1 MQHEGHMARDE
12 EFARWYQTHH
22 DRIRALCARI
32 LRDQSAAE
40 DMAQETLLRAWQRR
54 DQMREE
60 DLGAWLSVVAR
71 NLCLSAIRK
80 DGRLIVT
87 DELPERPDHSADPA
101 IEVGRRESRRNVRR
115 ALGALGDRNR
125 RVIDLREV
133 REANYE
139 EIGSELGVSA
149 EGARAIAFRARRVL
163 REHLAAVGEGFS
175 GVLVGIR
182 IRVRTLRA
190 RARGAAGS
198 VEGAAGPSLQAGLNF
213 ALAFGV
219 VVAGVAGSVT
229 AFDKAT
235 SSQSP
240 LAVTASPGAGSPG
253 ERMAVGSKGVNVPE
267 KGSSRGDGA
276 AVPGIPKPTLK
287 GSPLHP
293 SDGSSDLYLR
303 YGKAWVYLPSNR
315 GSSPDGLGPAYWAL
329 DTGLETSCEFLPSI
343 CDQLEYGFGGD
354 GS

>member
-12 EFARWYQTHH
+12 EFARWYHTHH

-87 DELPERPDHSADPA
+87 DELPERADHSADPA

-115 ALGALGDRNR
+115 ALGKLGDRNR

-133 REANYE
+133 RETNYE

-182 IRVRTLRA
+182 IRVRSLRVRTREMIRSTNPGSAPAMQSGLNAFLAIGLALTTGTAVAYSTAPLPAHSSKAAAIAPGATKTQPAPNTNTDVSASAASNGSLGQSRGTWTPLVA
-190 RARGAAGS
+190 RPKVTASTWDEDQETEYLLDYNGHTIIGISANPQDEDGL
-198 VEGAAGPSLQAGLNF
+198 EGARRQ
-213 ALAFGV
+213 V
-219 VVAGVAGSVT
+219 DTTVAVLCR
-229 AFDKAT
+229 
-235 SSQSP
+235 SP
-240 LAVTASPGAGSPG
+240 LACALIRG
-253 ERMAVGSKGVNVPE
+253 EVM
-267 KGSSRGDGA
+267 
-276 AVPGIPKPTLK
+276 
-287 GSPLHP
+287 
-293 SDGSSDLYLR
+293 
-303 YGKAWVYLPSNR
+303 
-315 GSSPDGLGPAYWAL
+315 
-329 DTGLETSCEFLPSI
+329 
-343 CDQLEYGFGGD
+343 
-354 GS
+354 